1 MKSSASEPRLRLRY
15 FVHVTTN
22 RAKCR
27 SKVAACK
34 GIQDSHKFRIP
45 VLDSGFQSPGFWI
58 HSKNLLDS
66 GFHKRR
72 VPCKFPQ
79 SVWIRIPL
87 LGAIE
92 ELVVNGYSD
101 FITKFKCNFFLRIE
115 CRKHELALNNQALEF
130 CVQPKFT
137 RKSQVLEVYLYLE
150 RSRTFFFLK
159 KVLHVSQFIFHETW
173 LFSYTLITSNSW
185 HYSCPRSVYS
195 ILAPCVPLWNRP
207 IHNEDVHTYS
217 IQ

>member
-72 VPCKFPQ
+72 VPCRFPE

-101 FITKFKCNFFLRIE
+101 FITKFKCNFFLRIK
-115 CRKHELALNNQALEF
+115 CRKHEPALDKQALKF
-130 CVQPKFT
+130 CVQQKFSG
-137 RKSQVLEVYLYLE
+137 KSQVLEVFLYLQ
-150 RSRTFFFLK
+150 RSQHSFFLRK
-159 KVLHVSQFIFHETW
+159 
-173 LFSYTLITSNSW
+173 SYK
-185 HYSCPRSVYS
+185 
-195 ILAPCVPLWNRP
+195 
-207 IHNEDVHTYS
+207 
-217 IQ
+217 